1 MSNLSVNAIRF
12 LGIDAIN
19 KANSGHPGVVMGA
32 APMAY
37 SLFTKQLRINPAQP
51 NWINRDRFILS
62 AGHGSMLLY
71 ALLHLSGFEDVSMD
85 EVKNFRQW
93 GSKTPGHP
101 EFGHTA
107 GVDAT
112 TGPLGQGISTA
123 TGFAQAERFLAAKY
137 NREGYNIFDHYTYVI
152 CGDGD
157 LMEGVSSEAASYAG
171 LQKLD
176 KLVVLYD
183 SNDINLDGETKDSF
197 TESVRDRYNAYGWH
211 TALVEDGTDLEAIHA
226 AIETAKA
233 SGKPSLIEVKTVI
246 GYGSPNKQGTNAVHG
261 APLGA
266 DETAATRQALGW
278 DYEPFEIPAEVY
290 ADFKENVADR
300 GASAYQAWTKLVA
313 DYKEAHPELAAEVEA
328 IIDGRDPVEVTPA
341 DFPALEN
348 GFSQAT
354 RNSSQDALNVVAAKL
369 PTFLG
374 GSADLAHSNMT
385 YIKTDGLQDDANRL
399 NRNIQFGVREFAM
412 GTILNGMALH
422 GGLRVY
428 GGTFF
433 VFSDYVKAAVRLSA
447 LQGLPVTY
455 VFTHD
460 SIAVGEDGPTHQPV
474 EQTASLR
481 LIPNLETW
489 RPCDQVESAI
499 AWQQAVERQDGP
511 SALIFTRQNLTQM
524 DRTSAQ
530 LDAVKRGA
538 YVLKDCDG
546 TPELIFIATGSEVE
560 LAVKAAD
567 VLSAEGKKVRI
578 VSMPSTNRFDKQDA
592 AYRESVLPAA
602 VTKRVAIE
610 AGIADVWYK
619 YVGFEGR
626 VVGMNSFGDS
636 SPADQLCKLF
646 GFTVDNVVAKA
657 KEIL

>member
-226 AIETAKA
+226 AIEAAKA

-278 DYEPFEIPAEVY
+278 DYEPFEIPEQVY

-300 GASAYQAWTKLVA
+300 GESAYQVWTKLVA

-460 SIAVGEDGPTHQPV
+460 SIAVGEDGPTHEPV
-474 EQTASLR
+474 EHLAGLR
-481 LIPNLETW
+481 AMPNLNVFRPADARET
-489 RPCDQVESAI
+489 QA
-499 AWQQAVERQDGP
+499 AWYLAVTSEQLLSHSQKRRRKYHRIHEVHHEGP
-511 SALIFTRQNLTQM
+511 SRSRSFPLQIHEHQTEC
-524 DRTSAQ
+524 
-530 LDAVKRGA
+530 
-538 YVLKDCDG
+538 Y
-546 TPELIFIATGSEVE
+546 GSS
-560 LAVKAAD
+560 D
-567 VLSAEGKKVRI
+567 
-578 VSMPSTNRFDKQDA
+578 
-592 AYRESVLPAA
+592 
-602 VTKRVAIE
+602 
-610 AGIADVWYK
+610 
-619 YVGFEGR
+619 
-626 VVGMNSFGDS
+626 
-636 SPADQLCKLF
+636 
-646 GFTVDNVVAKA
+646 
-657 KEIL
+657 

>member
-137 NREGYNIFDHYTYVI
+137 NREGYNLFDHYTYVI

-211 TALVEDGTDLEAIHA
+211 TALVEDGTDLDAIHA
-226 AIETAKA
+226 AIEAAKS

-266 DETAATRQALGW
+266 DETVATRQALGW
-278 DYEPFEIPAEVY
+278 DYEPFEIPEQVY

-300 GASAYQAWTKLVA
+300 GASAYQDWAKLVA
-313 DYKEAHPELAAEVEA
+313 DYKEAYPELAGEVEA

-385 YIKTDGLQDDANRL
+385 YINTDGLQDDANRL

-412 GTILNGMALH
+412 GTVLNGMAIH

-433 VFSDYVKAAVRLSA
+433 VFSDYLKAAVRLSA
-447 LQGLPVTY
+447 LQGVPVTY

-460 SIAVGEDGPTHQPV
+460 SIAVGEDGPTHEPI
-474 EQTASLR
+474 EHLAGLR
-481 LIPNLETW
+481 ATPNLVVFRPADARET
-489 RPCDQVESAI
+489 QA
-499 AWQQAVERQDGP
+499 AWHY
-511 SALIFTRQNLTQM
+511 ALTSQNTPTALVLTRQNL
-524 DRTSAQ
+524 DVEAGSSFTSVA
-530 LDAVKRGA
+530 KGA
-538 YVLKDCDG
+538 YVTYETDSDFNTIL
-546 TPELIFIATGSEVE
+546 LASGSEVN
-560 LAVKAAD
+560 LAVKAAKE
-567 VLSAEGKKVRI
+567 LEAQGEKVRV
-578 VSMPSTNRFDKQDA
+578 VSVPSTELFDEQSA
-592 AYRESVLPAA
+592 AYKEAILPNSVRR
-602 VTKRVAIE
+602 RVAIE
-610 AGIADVWYK
+610 MAASQPWYK
-619 YVGFEGR
+619 YVGLDGA
-626 VVGMNSFGDS
+626 VIGIDKFGAS
-636 SPADQLCKLF
+636 APAAQVIENY
-646 GFTVDNVVAKA
+646 GFTVDNVVKVV
-657 KEIL
+657 KELK